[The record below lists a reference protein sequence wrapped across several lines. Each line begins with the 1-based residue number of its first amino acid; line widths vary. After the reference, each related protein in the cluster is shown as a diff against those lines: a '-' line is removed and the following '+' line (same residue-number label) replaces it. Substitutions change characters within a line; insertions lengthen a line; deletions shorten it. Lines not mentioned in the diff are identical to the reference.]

1 MDRREQRF
9 KNRTAVTKE
18 QALNF
23 LCANDAAEQNCEANQ
38 CGERNSNGITQPR
51 GAATPMN
58 CVNPPLAGSRSLA
71 AVILHPRFFSVP
83 NLKAF
88 CADFCAFKCA
98 AQGGSSFPRTVR
110 PVCRCV
116 RV

>member
-9 KNRTAVTKE
+9 KKRTAVTKE
-18 QALNF
+18 QALDF
-23 LCANDAAEQNCEANQ
+23 PCANDTAEQNEKQ
-38 CGERNSNGITQPR
+38 QRDTQPS

-71 AVILHPRFFSVP
+71 AVILLPRFFSVP